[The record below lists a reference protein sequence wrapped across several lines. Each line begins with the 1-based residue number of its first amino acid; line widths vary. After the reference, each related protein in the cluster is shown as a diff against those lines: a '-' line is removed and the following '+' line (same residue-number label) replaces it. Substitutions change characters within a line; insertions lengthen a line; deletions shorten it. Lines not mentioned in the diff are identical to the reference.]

1 MKKRIYKINNKN
13 LVTGNPNEVTENEI
27 LVKENNDGTVE
38 LSHRNNG
45 TLETLGSGGSGGS
58 SNIMYIKFPDGAPQ
72 EDIMVISKIAS
83 FVKSKTYNKDN
94 PDVIKV
100 TILPTSFATFV
111 GSPLVNNIFAIAI
124 QLDAP
129 FIAMN
134 GENITVKGY
143 LEGSGQLEFLRTLEI
158 TEEQFYD
165 LTLPTE

>member
-1 MKKRIYKINNKN
+1 MSRKVIN
-13 LVTGNPNEVTENEI
+13 VV
-27 LVKENNDGTVE
+27 V
-38 LSHRNNG
+38 
-45 TLETLGSGGSGGS
+45 GGS
-58 SNIMYIKFPDGAPQ
+58 SNIMYVKFPDGASQ
-72 EDIMVISKIAS
+72 EDIMEISIFAS

-100 TILPTSFATFV
+100 TILPTSFANFV
-111 GSPLVNNIFAIAI
+111 DSPLVNNIFAIAI

-143 LEGSGQLEFLRTLEI
+143 LEVFGQLEILRTFEI
-158 TEEQFYD
+158 TEQQFYD